1 MCYEMNRNR
10 HLGSLHILYQKEPTT
25 DDGKFVQVRQWLT
38 VEGDYSDLV
47 FEHGRT
53 DETGDLATEI
63 EVLPFFLTT
72 EEALERINCR
82 KGQ

>member
-1 MCYEMNRNR
+1 MCYEMNGNLRPS
-10 HLGSLHILYQKEPTT
+10 SLNILYQKEPTT

-38 VEGDYSDLV
+38 AEGDYSDLV
-47 FEHGRT
+47 VEHGQT

-72 EEALERINCR
+72 EEAIERINGR
-82 KGQ
+82 KGK